1 MQQLG
6 SSPSK
11 AGFTQGNVHL
21 NRLWLLAKHADSFSF
36 FFFQSQELI
45 GIEGE
50 QSKVLKKNNFK
61 LFCII
66 E

>member
-1 MQQLG
+1 MQQFG

-11 AGFTQGNVHL
+11 AGFIQGNVHL
-21 NRLWLLAKHADSFSF
+21 NHLWVLVKHADSFY
-36 FFFQSQELI
+36 FFFQSQEFI
-45 GIEGE
+45 GVEGE
-50 QSKVLKKNNFK
+50 QSKFLKKNNFK